1 MPVRIKKL
9 NQKEKM
15 PLPKSKPR
23 HANPKHPMNTEK
35 TKPLGKKEGGKMPK
49 PKSISKAMKEVYSKK
64 LDSENFLAP
73 KKGTLKDPA
82 KNSKALQRRAFNKTL
97 KENPQAVKRLN
108 KMNKKAGGGKL
119 KMVEKG
125 GKKVPFFA
133 ADGKGKMAMG
143 GMMKK
148 KGMAKGGM
156 MKKGYAKGGP
166 VKVKSGDT
174 LSQIAK
180 KNGLTLKSLMAA
192 NPGIKNA
199 NEIRVGQ
206 SIKMPTGRAAM
217 RSGIAFQDVDKN
229 LNKRNNVYAGMTKSS
244 MKALADD
251 TAAKKA
257 KKAGKP
263 VSKKQSETANK
274 RARVTTRLNQLGAI
288 NKERRAA
295 DADKRPSAS
304 KKTKSQ
310 VEVSKGTRAMS
321 KAASLKNVTSQKN
334 RKLDDYREKMRRKV
348 DRKAG
353 GGMMKKKGYAKGGMM
368 KKKGMSKGGVMRGTG
383 AATKGKRFG
392 RAG

>member
-1 MPVRIKKL
+1 MPVGIKEL
-9 NQKEKM
+9 NPKKKM
-15 PLPKSKPR
+15 PLPKPKPR

-35 TKPLGKKEGGKMPK
+35 TKPLG
-49 PKSISKAMKEVYSKK
+49 
-64 LDSENFLAP
+64 
-73 KKGTLKDPA
+73 
-82 KNSKALQRRAFNKTL
+82 
-97 KENPQAVKRLN
+97 
-108 KMNKKAGGGKL
+108 KAGGGKL

-143 GMMKK
+143 GMMKKKGMAAGGRMKK

-206 SIKMPTGRAAM
+206 SIKMPTGRAEM

-295 DADKRPSAS
+295 DADKRPSAA

-321 KAASLKNVTSQKN
+321 KASSLKNVSGAENKRLAELRAKA
-334 RKLDDYREKMRRKV
+334 RKRV

-353 GGMMKKKGYAKGGMM
+353 GGMMKKKGRAKGGMM
-368 KKKGMSKGGVMRGTG
+368 KKGMAKGGMMKKGRAAGGVMRGTG
-383 AATKGKRFG
+383 AAIKGKRFG
-392 RAG
+392 RSG

>member
-9 NQKEKM
+9 NPKKKM

-35 TKPLGKKEGGKMPK
+35 TKSMAE
-49 PKSISKAMKEVYSKK
+49 
-64 LDSENFLAP
+64 
-73 KKGTLKDPA
+73 
-82 KNSKALQRRAFNKTL
+82 
-97 KENPQAVKRLN
+97 
-108 KMNKKAGGGKL
+108 GGKL

-148 KGMAKGGM
+148 KS
-156 MKKGYAKGGP
+156 YAKGGA

-180 KNGLTLKSLMAA
+180 KNGVTLKALLGA
-192 NPGIKNA
+192 NPSIKNA
-199 NEIRVGQ
+199 NKIRLGQ
-206 SIKMPTGRAAM
+206 SIKLPTNMAG
-217 RSGIAFQDVDKN
+217 SKSSN
-229 LNKRNNVYAGMTKSS
+229 PYAGIKRGQMADMDVKNKSEKRQRTATRSMQSQVKQGGSRMTPTPSKAAATKESKSGREA
-244 MKALADD
+244 MLAKARKLRDG
-251 TAAKKA
+251 KKA
-257 KKAGKP
+257 
-263 VSKKQSETANK
+263 AN
-274 RARVTTRLNQLGAI
+274 A
-288 NKERRAA
+288 
-295 DADKRPSAS
+295 
-304 KKTKSQ
+304 Q
-310 VEVSKGTRAMS
+310 VEVSKGTPAMN

-368 KKKGMSKGGVMRGTG
+368 KKGMAKGGVMRGTG

-392 RAG
+392 RSG